1 MGWRHFRRLVTPKL
15 TRKALRRPFA
25 LAFLVPVVVVQ
36 AGCLTH
42 PSQWLHNGLKVGP
55 NYSRPLAPVAEEWIE
70 GSDPAIQNRH
80 LRDWWEVFEDPALN
94 SMIQTAYENNP
105 TVRIMATRVI
115 QARAGQ
121 AIAVGNI
128 FPQSQQFSGSYTRAA
143 LNSNL
148 PLIGSLSRSTAGH
161 RGESLD
167 FNNWFYG
174 FNLSWELDLWGRLRR
189 SIESNNASLDA
200 SVENYDDALVT
211 LFADVATNYV
221 QFRITQQRI
230 KIAQDN
236 VKIQEGVLTLAKEK
250 FRVGTTNRLDV
261 EQARTV
267 LAQTRSTIPSLQIG
281 LGQANDTLCILL
293 GVPPR
298 NLEPELGP
306 GPDPNGSPV
315 PVSPAWVAAGIPA
328 DLLRLRPDVRGA
340 ERQVAA
346 QSAQIGI
353 AEAALYPTISIN
365 GIIGWDAQDFSQA
378 FSSTGLIGLIIPSFN
393 WNILNYGR
401 IKNNVR
407 LQEARTQEL
416 IAAYQ
421 TTVLSAG
428 REVQTSLRGFM
439 RSRQQ
444 AGELAQSVE
453 AARAATELGVKQYKT
468 GTIDF
473 NRVFNLETTQ
483 VQQQDNLA
491 VAAGNISLNLINTY
505 RALGG
510 GWELRLDNEDDN
522 VKPAAYTPAS
532 APAPAPAPTS
542 AALAPPAS
550 GADLPAPGPQV
561 KPETPRPEVKPAPP
575 LPEPLPSAR
584 PGL

>member
-1 MGWRHFRRLVTPKL
+1 MAWRFLRSRRARKHFPT
-15 TRKALRRPFA
+15 TLRR
-25 LAFLVPVVVVQ
+25 AFSLGFLFPILFLQ
-36 AGCLTH
+36 TGCLTG

-55 NYSRPLAPVAEEWIE
+55 NYSKPPAPVAGEWIE
-70 GSDPAIQNRH
+70 GTDPSVHDRH
-80 LRDWWEVFEDPALN
+80 VRDWWEVFHDPTLN
-94 SMIQTAYENNP
+94 SLIQTAYEQNP
-105 TVRIMATRVI
+105 TLRVVAARVL
-115 QARAGQ
+115 QSRAGQ

-128 FPQSQQFSGSYTRAA
+128 FPQSQQLSGAYTRAA

-148 PLIGSLSRSTAGH
+148 PLVGPLTRGLTTATGKTP
-161 RGESLD
+161 SLD

-211 LFADVATNYV
+211 LLSDVATNYV
-221 QFRITQQRI
+221 QFRVAQQRI
-230 KIAQDN
+230 KIAQEN
-236 VKIQEGVLTLAKEK
+236 VKIQEGVLGLAREK

-261 EQARTV
+261 EQARTA
-267 LAQTRSTIPSLQIG
+267 LAQTRSTIPSLKIV

-293 GVPPR
+293 GAPPHD
-298 NLEPELGP
+298 LEPELGP
-306 GPDPNGSPV
+306 GPDAKGGPLPNT
-315 PVSPAWVAAGIPA
+315 PAWVAAGIPA
-328 DLLRLRPDVRGA
+328 DLLRLRPDVRSA

-378 FSSTGLIGLIIPSFN
+378 FSSASLLGLVTPSFS
-393 WNILNYGR
+393 WNVLNYGR

-407 LQEARTQEL
+407 LQEAKTQEL

-421 TTVLSAG
+421 STVLFAG
-428 REVQTSLRGFM
+428 REVQVSLRGFL

-444 AGELAQSVE
+444 ADDLAESVD
-453 AARAATELGVKQYKT
+453 AARSATQLGVQQYRT

-491 VAAGNISLNLINTY
+491 VAAGNIAINLINTY

-510 GWELRLDNEDDN
+510 GWELRLKTDDHSGEP
-522 VKPAAYTPAS
+522 VAAVGAPGSPVEVPTGPGIPAI
-532 APAPAPAPTS
+532 PAP
-542 AALAPPAS
+542 
-550 GADLPAPGPQV
+550 
-561 KPETPRPEVKPAPP
+561 RPIP
-575 LPEPLPSAR
+575 
-584 PGL
+584 